1 MSANTVSDSEVDA
14 APQDFVTK
22 EKTKRAREYKLFQS
36 RPNIHQGL
44 HLADIAFEYGT
55 PNNCNVLLGEDKHR
69 YVKIY
74 AKLGG

>member
-1 MSANTVSDSEVDA
+1 MSANTGSDIEVEA

-22 EKTKRAREYKLFQS
+22 ERTKKAREYKLFQS

-69 YVKIY
+69 YVEIN
-74 AKLGG
+74 AKFKG